1 MKNAFLIM
9 ALMTAGLSSH
19 AQNFDGSWTGKLKA
33 GAQEFT
39 IEAKVNQSKQDVSAT
54 IVNVGAP
61 AVSLEVSFLSDD
73 SISVAYSSLDIAYQG
88 KREGDVVK
96 GVVVQHGIRL
106 PMELKRGEVTYNR
119 PQNPA
124 QPYPYQTEEV
134 TFDNKTAGVTLAGTL
149 TYPVGYKAG
158 SKVPVVLMVTGSGPE
173 TRDEELFH
181 HKPFLVIADYLARH
195 GIASLRYDDR
205 GTEKS
210 SGTYA
215 TATTTDFAAD
225 AEAGLNFLRQ
235 MKKFSKVGLLGHSEG
250 GLIGYMLG
258 SKGKTDF
265 IVSLAG
271 PACKIDTMLMVQLN
285 SLARVQGYNGQL
297 VKDVATARQYMT
309 INDKSAWVKA
319 FIDMDATP
327 YGKATTCPVLALA
340 GDKDLNVPV
349 SINNPSLEANL
360 KKQPKTKIKVYPG
373 LSHLFQHSATGNP
386 MDAAKIDE
394 TIAPEV
400 LTDIAEWISSVA
412 K

>member
-39 IEAKVNQSKQDVSAT
+39 IEAKVNQAQQSVSAS
-54 IVNVGAP
+54 IANMGSA
-61 AVSLEVSFLSDD
+61 AVPLTVSFLSGD
-73 SISVAYSSLDIAYQG
+73 SISVAYSPLDIAYQG

-96 GVVVQHGIRL
+96 GVFVQHGIRL

-173 TRDEELFH
+173 NRDEELFH

-210 SGTYA
+210 SGNYA

-225 AEAGLNFLRQ
+225 AEAGLNCLRL

-309 INDKSAWVKA
+309 INDKSAWMKA

-327 YGKATTCPVLALA
+327 YVKATTCPVLALA
-340 GDKDLNVPV
+340 GDRDLNVPV

>member
-39 IEAKVNQSKQDVSAT
+39 IEAKVNQAQQSVSAS
-54 IVNVGAP
+54 IANMGSA
-61 AVSLEVSFLSDD
+61 AVPLTVSFLSGD
-73 SISVAYSSLDIAYQG
+73 SISVAYSPLDIAYQG

-96 GVVVQHGIRL
+96 GVFVQHGIRL

-173 TRDEELFH
+173 NRDEELFH

-205 GTEKS
+205 GTAKS
-210 SGTYA
+210 SGNYA

-225 AEAGLNFLRQ
+225 AEAGLNCLRL

-309 INDKSAWVKA
+309 INDKSAWMKA

-327 YGKATTCPVLALA
+327 YVKATTCPVLALA
-340 GDKDLNVPV
+340 GDRDLNVPV

-400 LTDIAEWISSVA
+400 LTDIAEWIATVA

>member
-1 MKNAFLIM
+1 
-9 ALMTAGLSSH
+9 MTAGLSSH

-39 IEAKVNQSKQDVSAT
+39 IEAKVNQAQQSVSAS
-54 IVNVGAP
+54 IANMGSA
-61 AVSLEVSFLSDD
+61 AVPLTVSFLSGD
-73 SISVAYSSLDIAYQG
+73 SISVAYSPLDIAYQG

-96 GVVVQHGIRL
+96 GVFVQHGIRL

-124 QPYPYQTEEV
+124 QPYPYQTEDV

-173 TRDEELFH
+173 NRDEELFH

-205 GTEKS
+205 GTAKS
-210 SGTYA
+210 SGNYA

-225 AEAGLNFLRQ
+225 AEAGLNCLRL

-309 INDKSAWVKA
+309 INDKSAWMKT

-327 YGKATTCPVLALA
+327 YVKATTCPVLALA

>member
-1 MKNAFLIM
+1 
-9 ALMTAGLSSH
+9 MTAGLSSH

-39 IEAKVNQSKQDVSAT
+39 IEAKVNQAQQSVSAS
-54 IVNVGAP
+54 IANMGSA
-61 AVSLEVSFLSDD
+61 AVPLTVSFLSGD
-73 SISVAYSSLDIAYQG
+73 SISVAYSPLDIAYQG

-96 GVVVQHGIRL
+96 GVFVQHGIRL

-173 TRDEELFH
+173 NRDEELFH

-205 GTEKS
+205 GTAKS
-210 SGTYA
+210 SGNYA

-225 AEAGLNFLRQ
+225 AEAGLNCLRL

-309 INDKSAWVKA
+309 INDKSAWMKA

-327 YGKATTCPVLALA
+327 YVKATTCPVLALA
-340 GDKDLNVPV
+340 GDRDLNVPV

-400 LTDIAEWISSVA
+400 LTDIAEWIATVA

>member
-96 GVVVQHGIRL
+96 GVFVQHGIRL

-173 TRDEELFH
+173 NRDEELFH

-210 SGTYA
+210 SGNYA

-225 AEAGLNFLRQ
+225 AEAGLNCLRL

-309 INDKSAWVKA
+309 INDKSAWMKA

-327 YGKATTCPVLALA
+327 YVKATTCPVLALA

>member
-39 IEAKVNQSKQDVSAT
+39 IEAKVNQAQQSVSAS
-54 IVNVGAP
+54 IANMGSA
-61 AVSLEVSFLSDD
+61 AVPLTVSFLSGD
-73 SISVAYSSLDIAYQG
+73 SISVAYSPLDIAYQG

-96 GVVVQHGIRL
+96 GVFVQHGIRL

-124 QPYPYQTEEV
+124 QPYPYQTEDV

-173 TRDEELFH
+173 NRDEELFH

-205 GTEKS
+205 GTAKS
-210 SGTYA
+210 SGNYA
-215 TATTTDFAAD
+215 TATTADFAAD
-225 AEAGLNFLRQ
+225 AEAGLNCLRQ

-309 INDKSAWVKA
+309 INDKSAWMKV
-319 FIDMDATP
+319 FVDMDATP
-327 YGKATTCPVLALA
+327 YVKATTCPVLALA